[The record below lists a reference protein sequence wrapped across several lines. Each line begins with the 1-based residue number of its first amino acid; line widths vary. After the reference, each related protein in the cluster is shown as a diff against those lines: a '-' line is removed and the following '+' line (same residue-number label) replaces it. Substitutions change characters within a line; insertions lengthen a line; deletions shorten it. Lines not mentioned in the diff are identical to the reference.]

1 MSFCFVTCS
10 WCLKFYTDGL
20 PCRFF
25 VCTSRTATGLCAH
38 TSWCW
43 FGGASLTRSSCTSG
57 WKATPTTVGYHAVFY
72 QSLQQYQSTCSRLV
86 LMFLWVTCFV
96 FCIYLLFSS
105 NARKLDSQIYLI
117 CRAYLPPSASRSA
130 WLTSC
135 YAWRSN
141 IFDACQFGAL
151 LYLQRS
157 TRSSQGEWFHL

>member
-1 MSFCFVTCS
+1 MPIFCV
-10 WCLKFYTDGL
+10 YITD
-20 PCRFF
+20 CYRI
-25 VCTSRTATGLCAH
+25 VCA
-38 TSWCW
+38 
-43 FGGASLTRSSCTSG
+43 
-57 WKATPTTVGYHAVFY
+57 
-72 QSLQQYQSTCSRLV
+72 
-86 LMFLWVTCFV
+86 
-96 FCIYLLFSS
+96 YLLMLVRWGLFDKVELHFGLKGHTHDGRLPRSVLSVLTAVPKHMLAFGSNVFVGHLFRRLHISFSS

>member
-1 MSFCFVTCS
+1 MPIFCVYITDCYRIVCAYLLMLVRWGLFDKVELHFG
-10 WCLKFYTDGL
+10 LKGHTHDGRL
-20 PCRFF
+20 PRS
-25 VCTSRTATGLCAH
+25 VLSVLTAVPKHMLA
-38 TSWCW
+38 
-43 FGGASLTRSSCTSG
+43 FGSN
-57 WKATPTTVGYHAVFY
+57 V
-72 QSLQQYQSTCSRLV
+72 
-86 LMFLWVTCFV
+86 LWVTCFV
-96 FCIYLLFSS
+96 VCIYLLFSS